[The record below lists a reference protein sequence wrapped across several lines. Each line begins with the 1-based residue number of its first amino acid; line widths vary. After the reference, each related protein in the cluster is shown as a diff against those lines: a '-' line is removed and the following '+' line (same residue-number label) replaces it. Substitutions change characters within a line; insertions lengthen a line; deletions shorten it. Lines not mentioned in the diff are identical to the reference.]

1 MKIDFELPKDK
12 KYHQFCQRCHSE
24 SVRRIFKKEKTY
36 YRCPACKTVSERM
49 IVIDPDIKWWID
61 KKTNE
66 YWHESVGAFLINEK
80 KETLLFK
87 RTIYPFA
94 YTLPAGHIDT
104 GDRPLAA
111 VKKELLEETGLKV
124 KKLKLF
130 SKENVIGDKCR
141 RGADNHHWHLYIAH
155 ISSNFKIKINDEG
168 IQPIWLT
175 LDEALSKKLVYPVR
189 YFIKKYGN
197 NLLK

>member
-12 KYHQFCQRCHSE
+12 KYHQFCQKCHSE
-24 SVRRIFKKEKTY
+24 NVHRIFKKEKTY
-36 YRCPACKTVSERM
+36 YECSDCRTVSERM
-49 IVIDPDIKWWID
+49 IVIDPKVKWWID

-66 YWHESVGAFLINEK
+66 YWHESVGAFLINKK
-80 KETLLFK
+80 KEILLFK
-87 RTIYPFA
+87 RIIYPFA

-104 GDRPLAA
+104 GNRPLAA

-141 RGADNHHWHLYIAH
+141 RGADNHLWHLYIAH
-155 ISSNFKIKINDEG
+155 VSNNIEIKINDEG
-168 IQPIWLT
+168 IRPIWIA
-175 LDEALSKKLVYPVR
+175 LDKALSKKLVYPLR
-189 YFIKKYGN
+189 YFIEKYGN
-197 NLLK
+197 KLLK